1 MKVSRILSGSLKTI
15 ALRGSFNLEDERLY
29 LWRGND
35 PAAFSV
41 TLNSN
46 TLGDQSKLKHLT

>member
-29 LWRGND
+29 LW